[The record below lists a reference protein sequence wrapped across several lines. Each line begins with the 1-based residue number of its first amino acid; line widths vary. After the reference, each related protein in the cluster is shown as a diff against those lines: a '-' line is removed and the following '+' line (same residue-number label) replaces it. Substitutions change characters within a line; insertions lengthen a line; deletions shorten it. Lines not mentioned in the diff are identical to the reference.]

1 MRVRKKEIETNRNYY
16 NISLGFAPIHLAVLS
31 QSADCVHSLCIA
43 GADVDVEVSQ
53 RVEKHCELNYNLL
66 SLSLFLIGWK
76 KWSKGSSS
84 RRGIGQFAIDNETDL
99 RLRSGR

>member
-53 RVEKHCELNYNLL
+53 RESKNIVN
-66 SLSLFLIGWK
+66 STTIFSLFL
-76 KWSKGSSS
+76 SFS
-84 RRGIGQFAIDNETDL
+84 
-99 RLRSGR
+99 